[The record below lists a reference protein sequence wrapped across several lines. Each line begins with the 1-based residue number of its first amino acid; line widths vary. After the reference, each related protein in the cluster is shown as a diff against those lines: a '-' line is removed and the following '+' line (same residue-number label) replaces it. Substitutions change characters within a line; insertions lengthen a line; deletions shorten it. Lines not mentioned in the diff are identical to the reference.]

1 MVAIDTSPL
10 LAAQNRLL
18 EAAAGDFVT
27 PAQGAGWPAEVV
39 LAHLIATERSFTAL
53 GAELLL
59 GGAVAYDNGVAI
71 SRPYLDAVAAARGG
85 LGALRAE
92 LRRTTAELVAVADRM
107 SAAVAT
113 TPFPCRIHDG
123 ETLVLDGAMSFA
135 DLLQGHARDHVP
147 LHLRQLDTLRRKA
160 SQSGG
165 DEADLR
171 RTVALQVKYVVFYE
185 VAEGGMAR
193 VPENYPAHHA
203 RNLEFQS
210 RGLLL
215 MTGPFAVPSEGAMAI
230 FTSRAAAEEFIQGDP
245 FVLNGVVGRWDIR
258 EWNEGL
264 VNS

>member
-1 MVAIDTSPL
+1 MGAIDTSSL
-10 LAAQNRLL
+10 HAAQSGLL
-18 EAAAGDFVT
+18 DAAAGDFLAPVHDDT
-27 PAQGAGWPAEVV
+27 WPAEIV
-39 LAHLIATERSFTAL
+39 LAHVIATERTFTAL

-59 GGAVAYDNGVAI
+59 GRDVAYDNQVAI
-71 SRPYLDAVAAARGG
+71 SRPYLDAIADARRD
-85 LGALRAE
+85 LEALRAE
-92 LRRTTAELVAVADRM
+92 LRRGGAELVAVADRVG
-107 SAAVAT
+107 AAVAT
-113 TPFPCRIHDG
+113 TSFPCRIHDG

-135 DLLQGHARDHVP
+135 DLLQGHARDHLP
-147 LHLRQLDTLRRKA
+147 LHLRQLDTLRREA
-160 SQSGG
+160 SQPGG

-193 VPENYPAHHA
+193 VPENYPAHQA

-215 MTGPFAVPSEGAMAI
+215 MTGPFAVPGEGAMAI
-230 FTSRAAAEEFIQGDP
+230 FTSRPAAEEFIQGDP